1 MIDRPLCIATIC
13 YIIGIIM
20 GLYLSSFGIVF
31 LLCFLLLIIAF
42 KINKKICI
50 YILIIIIGFSYIKFI
65 DYSYEKDYGL
75 VNSKENYIIEGI
87 VVSDKR
93 DKEYKEVYDLDV
105 KKIDG
110 IKIKKSKKYLLNIK
124 KSKDINIKFGDY
136 IKINAKIELPS
147 KARNYMGFDYKRY
160 LKSKKIIATI
170 LDVENVEILDV
181 NKANTAENIFNSVRN
196 NIKKIMYKLLTK
208 DARELV
214 IGMMIGDKEE
224 LDANITENFKNSNL
238 THMLAVSGAHISYV
252 ILGLNLMLKKTSNRF
267 RKIFIICFLIFFV
280 GVTDFT
286 PSVQRASIM
295 AILLLISTMLYRSQD
310 TYTSIAFSGLVI
322 LIINP
327 YSFFDVGFQLSFGGT
342 IGIVLMYNNL
352 IKRFKTNGKLKDY
365 IVSSVCVSVCANLII
380 IPIMAFNFN
389 TVSLTFW
396 ISNLLAG
403 PFLGVIIIL
412 GFCVYLL
419 SFVIFPVA
427 KIISI
432 PLKYLIYILL
442 IIVKYCSKIPF
453 SSITIRTPYIFE
465 ILIYYIVL
473 YLVFNYAKIK
483 PYFKKLVVII
493 LIAILIANSCI
504 HVQNHGKMII
514 YFIDVGQG
522 DSTLIRTAKNKTILI
537 DGGGSE
543 NSSFDVGEKTLLP
556 YLLDRKITVLDY
568 VVISHFDTDHCGG
581 ILYLM
586 EHLKVKNIIISK
598 QGKESSN
605 YNKFK
610 NIVLDKG
617 IYVIFVKKGDKIKI
631 DNETYMDV
639 LFPSNNLI
647 SDNILNNNSIVTK
660 ICYNNFSI
668 LFTGDVEEIA
678 ENEICSQYNTTNKL
692 KANILKVAHN
702 CSKTSSTAEFIKMV
716 KPQIALI
723 GVGEK
728 NKFGHP
734 NDRVI
739 QRLKNM
745 NTKIYRTD
753 KMGEIV
759 IQINNIG
766 EVKISSQL

>member
-65 DYSYEKDYGL
+65 DYSYEKDYSL

-196 NIKKIMYKLLTK
+196 NIKKIMYKLLPK
-208 DARELV
+208 DARELA

-352 IKRFKTNGKLKDY
+352 IKRFKTNGKLKGY

-465 ILIYYIVL
+465 IFIYYIVL

-598 QGKESSN
+598 QGKESGN

-617 IYVIFVKKGDKIKI
+617 ISVIFVKKGDKIKI
-631 DNETYMDV
+631 DNETYMDI
-639 LFPSNNLI
+639 LFPGNNLI

-692 KANILKVAHN
+692 KANILKVAHHG
-702 CSKTSSTAEFIKMV
+702 SKTSSTAEFIKMV

-734 NDRVI
+734 NDGVI

>member
-1 MIDRPLCIATIC
+1 MFDRPLCIATIC

-31 LLCFLLLIIAF
+31 LLCLLLFIIVF
-42 KINKKICI
+42 KFYKKMCI
-50 YILIIIIGFSYIKFI
+50 YILIIIIGFSYIKLI
-65 DYSYEKDYGL
+65 DYSYEKYYGL
-75 VNSKENYIIEGI
+75 VNSKENFIIEGI
-87 VVSDKR
+87 IVSDKR

-110 IKIKKSKKYLLNIK
+110 MKIKGSKKYLLNIK
-124 KSKDINIKFGDY
+124 KSKEMNIKFGDY

-147 KARNYMGFDYKRY
+147 KARNYMGFDYQRY

-170 LDVENVEILDV
+170 IDVENVEILDV
-181 NKANTAENIFNSVRN
+181 NKANIAENIFNSVRN
-196 NIKKIMYKLLTK
+196 NIKEIMYKLLPK
-208 DARELV
+208 DARELAV
-214 IGMMIGDKEE
+214 GMMIGDKDE
-224 LDANITENFKNSNL
+224 LDAKIEEDFKNSNL

-327 YSFFDVGFQLSFGGT
+327 YSFFDIGFQLSFGGT

-352 IKRFKTNGKLKDY
+352 IKRFKINGKLKGY
-365 IVSSVCVSVCANLII
+365 IVSSICVSVCANFII

-403 PFLGVIIIL
+403 PFLGVIIIF
-412 GFCVYLL
+412 GFCVYLI
-419 SFVIFPVA
+419 SFAIYPVA

-442 IIVKYCSKIPF
+442 VIVKYCSKIPF

-493 LIAILIANSCI
+493 MIVILIANSCI
-504 HVQNHGKMII
+504 YVQNHGKMII

-586 EHLKVKNIIISK
+586 EHTKVKNIIISK

-617 IYVIFVKKGDKIKI
+617 ISVIFVKKGDKIKI

-639 LFPSNNLI
+639 LFPSNNFI

-660 ICYNNFSI
+660 VCYNNFSV

-678 ENEICSQYNTTNKL
+678 ENEICREYYTTDKL
-692 KANILKVAHN
+692 KANILKVAHHG
-702 CSKTSSTAEFIKMV
+702 SKTSSTAEFIKMV

-728 NKFGHP
+728 NRFGHP
-734 NDRVI
+734 NDGVI
-739 QRLKNM
+739 QRLKNI

-759 IQINNIG
+759 IQINNMG
-766 EVKISSQL
+766 EIKISSQL

>member
-1 MIDRPLCIATIC
+1 MFDRPLCIATIC

-20 GLYLSSFGIVF
+20 GLYLSSVGIVF
-31 LLCFLLLIIAF
+31 LLCFLLFIIAF
-42 KINKKICI
+42 RFNKKMYI

-110 IKIKKSKKYLLNIK
+110 IKIEKSKKYLLNIK
-124 KSKDINIKFGDY
+124 KSKEMNIKFGDY
-136 IKINAKIELPS
+136 IKINAKIEQPS
-147 KARNYMGFDYKRY
+147 KARNHMGFDYQKY

-181 NKANTAENIFNSVRN
+181 NKANIAENIFNSVRN
-196 NIKKIMYKLLTK
+196 NIKKIMCKLLPK
-208 DARELV
+208 DAKELV
-214 IGMMIGDKEE
+214 VGMMIGDKEE

-280 GVTDFT
+280 GVTNFT

-295 AILLLISTMLYRSQD
+295 AILLLISTMLYKSQD
-310 TYTSIAFSGLVI
+310 TYTSIAFSGLII

-327 YSFFDVGFQLSFGGT
+327 YSFFDIGFQLSFGGT

-352 IKRFKTNGKLKDY
+352 MKRFKQKRKLKGY
-365 IVSSVCVSVCANLII
+365 IVSSICVSVCANLII

-396 ISNLLAG
+396 ISNLFAG

-412 GFCVYLL
+412 GFCMYLI

-442 IIVKYCSKIPF
+442 VIVKYCSKIPF

-493 LIAILIANSCI
+493 MIVILIANSCI
-504 HVQNHGKMII
+504 YVKNHEKMII

-522 DSTLIRTAKNKTILI
+522 DSTLIRTAQSKIILI

-556 YLLDRKITVLDY
+556 YLLDRKITMLDY

-586 EHLKVKNIIISK
+586 EHIKVKNIIISK

-617 IYVIFVKKGDKIKI
+617 ISVIFAKKGDKIKI

-678 ENEICSQYNTTNKL
+678 EKEICSQYNTTNKL
-692 KANILKVAHN
+692 KANILKVAHHG
-702 CSKTSSTAEFIKMV
+702 SKTSSTAEFIKMV

-734 NDRVI
+734 NDGVI

-759 IQINNIG
+759 IQINNMG

>member
-1 MIDRPLCIATIC
+1 MFDRPLCIATIC

-31 LLCFLLLIIAF
+31 LLCFLLFIIAF
-42 KINKKICI
+42 RFNKKMYI
-50 YILIIIIGFSYIKFI
+50 YILIIIIGFSYIKLI
-65 DYSYEKDYGL
+65 DCSYEKYYGL
-75 VNSKENYIIEGI
+75 VNSKENHIIEGI

-93 DKEYKEVYDLDV
+93 GKEYKEVYDLDV

-124 KSKDINIKFGDY
+124 KSKEMNIKFGDY
-136 IKINAKIELPS
+136 IKINAKIEQPS
-147 KARNYMGFDYKRY
+147 KARNYMGFDYQRY

-170 LDVENVEILDV
+170 IDVGNVEILDV
-181 NKANTAENIFNSVRN
+181 NKANIAESIFNNVRN
-196 NIKKIMYKLLTK
+196 NIKKIMYKLLPK
-208 DARELV
+208 DAKELV
-214 IGMMIGDKEE
+214 VGMMIGDKEE

-252 ILGLNLMLKKTSNRF
+252 ILGLNLILKRTSNRF
-267 RKIFIICFLIFFV
+267 RKIFIIFFLIFFV
-280 GVTDFT
+280 GVTSFT

-295 AILLLISTMLYRSQD
+295 AILLLVSTVLYRSQD

-327 YSFFDVGFQLSFGGT
+327 YSFFDIGFQLSFGGT

-352 IKRFKTNGKLKDY
+352 MKRFKQKRKLKDY
-365 IVSSVCVSVCANLII
+365 IVSSICVSVCANLII

-396 ISNLLAG
+396 ISNLFAG

-412 GFCVYLL
+412 GFCMYLI
-419 SFVIFPVA
+419 SFVIFPVE

-442 IIVKYCSKIPF
+442 VIVKYCSKIPF

-473 YLVFNYAKIK
+473 YLSFNYAKIK
-483 PYFKKLVVII
+483 PYFKKIIMVI
-493 LIAILIANSCI
+493 LIIILIANSCI
-504 HVQNHGKMII
+504 YVKNHGKMII

-522 DSTLIRTAKNKTILI
+522 DSALIRTAQSKIILI

-543 NSSFDVGEKTLLP
+543 NSSFNVGEKTLLP

-586 EHLKVKNIIISK
+586 EHIKVKNIIISK

-610 NIVLDKG
+610 NIVIDKG
-617 IYVIFVKKGDKIKI
+617 ISVIFAKKGDKIKI

-678 ENEICSQYNTTNKL
+678 EKEICSQYNTTNKL
-692 KANILKVAHN
+692 KANILKVAHHG
-702 CSKTSSTAEFIKMV
+702 SKTSSTAEFIKRV

-734 NDRVI
+734 NDGVI

-759 IQINNIG
+759 IQINNMG

>member
-65 DYSYEKDYGL
+65 DYSYEKNYSL

-196 NIKKIMYKLLTK
+196 NIKKIMYKLLPK
-208 DARELV
+208 DARELA

-432 PLKYLIYILL
+432 PLKYLTYILL

-473 YLVFNYAKIK
+473 YLVFNFVKIK

-504 HVQNHGKMII
+504 HVQNHGNMII

-586 EHLKVKNIIISK
+586 EHIKVKNIIISK

-692 KANILKVAHN
+692 KANILKVAHHG
-702 CSKTSSTAEFIKMV
+702 SKTSSTAEFIKMV

-734 NDRVI
+734 NDGVI

-759 IQINNIG
+759 IQINNMG

>member
-1 MIDRPLCIATIC
+1 MFDRPLCIATIC

-31 LLCFLLLIIAF
+31 LLCLLLFIITF
-42 KINKKICI
+42 KFNKKMCV
-50 YILIIIIGFSYIKFI
+50 YILIIVIGFSYIKLI

-110 IKIKKSKKYLLNIK
+110 VKIKKSKKYLLNIK
-124 KSKDINIKFGDY
+124 KSKEMNIKFGDY

-147 KARNYMGFDYKRY
+147 KARNYMGFDYQRY

-170 LDVENVEILDV
+170 SDVENMEILDA
-181 NKANTAENIFNSVRN
+181 NKANIAENIFNSVRN
-196 NIKKIMYKLLTK
+196 NIKENMYKLLPK
-208 DARELV
+208 DVRELAV
-214 IGMMIGDKEE
+214 GMMIGDKDE
-224 LDANITENFKNSNL
+224 LDANIAEDFKNSNL

-252 ILGLNLMLKKTSNRF
+252 ILGLNLMLKKAGNRF

-295 AILLLISTMLYRSQD
+295 AILMLVSTMLYRSQD

-322 LIINP
+322 LVINP
-327 YSFFDVGFQLSFGGT
+327 YSFFDIGFQLSFGGT

-352 IKRFKTNGKLKDY
+352 MKRFKTKGKLKGY
-365 IVSSVCVSVCANLII
+365 IVSSICVSVCANLII

-412 GFCVYLL
+412 GLCIYLL

-442 IIVKYCSKIPF
+442 VIVKYCSKIPF
-453 SSITIRTPYIFE
+453 SSITIRTPYIFG

-473 YLVFNYAKIK
+473 YLIFNYAKIR
-483 PYFKKLVVII
+483 PYFKKLVVVIMI
-493 LIAILIANSCI
+493 VILIANSCI
-504 HVQNHGKMII
+504 YMQNHGKMII

-586 EHLKVKNIIISK
+586 EHIKVKNIIISK

-617 IYVIFVKKGDKIKI
+617 ISVIFVKKGDKIKI

-639 LFPSNNLI
+639 LFPSNNFI

-660 ICYNNFSI
+660 VWYNNFSV

-678 ENEICSQYNTTNKL
+678 ENEICREYNTTDKL
-692 KANILKVAHN
+692 KANILKVAHHG
-702 CSKTSSTAEFIKMV
+702 SKTSSTAEFIKMV

-723 GVGEK
+723 GVGER

-734 NDRVI
+734 NDGVI
-739 QRLKNM
+739 QRLRNI

-759 IQINNIG
+759 IQINNKG
-766 EVKISSQL
+766 GVKINTQL

>member
-31 LLCFLLLIIAF
+31 LLYFLLLIIAF

-136 IKINAKIELPS
+136 IKINAKIEQPS
-147 KARNYMGFDYKRY
+147 KARNYMGFDYQRY

-170 LDVENVEILDV
+170 IDVENVEILDV
-181 NKANTAENIFNSVRN
+181 NKANTAENIFNSLRN
-196 NIKKIMYKLLTK
+196 NIKKIMYKLLPK
-208 DARELV
+208 DARELA

-352 IKRFKTNGKLKDY
+352 IKRFKTNGKLKGY

-465 ILIYYIVL
+465 IFIYYIIL
-473 YLVFNYAKIK
+473 YLVFNYTKIK

-543 NSSFDVGEKTLLP
+543 NSSFDVGAKTLLP

-598 QGKESSN
+598 QGKESGN

-617 IYVIFVKKGDKIKI
+617 ISVIFVKKGDKIKI
-631 DNETYMDV
+631 DNETYMDI
-639 LFPSNNLI
+639 LFPGNNLI

-692 KANILKVAHN
+692 KANILKVAHHG
-702 CSKTSSTAEFIKMV
+702 SKTSSTAEFIKMV

-734 NDRVI
+734 NDGVI

>member
-93 DKEYKEVYDLDV
+93 DKKYKEVYDLDV

-196 NIKKIMYKLLTK
+196 NIKKIMYKLLPK
-208 DARELV
+208 DARELA

-267 RKIFIICFLIFFV
+267 RKIFIICFLIFFE

-327 YSFFDVGFQLSFGGT
+327 YSFFDIGFQLSFGGT

-352 IKRFKTNGKLKDY
+352 IKRFKTNGKLKGY
-365 IVSSVCVSVCANLII
+365 IVNSVCVSVCANLII

-453 SSITIRTPYIFE
+453 SSITIKTPYIFE
-465 ILIYYIVL
+465 IFIYYIVL

-598 QGKESSN
+598 QGKESGN

-617 IYVIFVKKGDKIKI
+617 INVIFVKKGDKIKI

-678 ENEICSQYNTTNKL
+678 ENEICRKYNTTNKL
-692 KANILKVAHN
+692 KANILKVAHHG
-702 CSKTSSTAEFIKMV
+702 SKTSSTAEFIKMV

-734 NDRVI
+734 NDGVI

-759 IQINNIG
+759 IQINNMG

>member
-65 DYSYEKDYGL
+65 DYSYEKDYSL

-568 VVISHFDTDHCGG
+568 VLISHFDTDHCGG

-692 KANILKVAHN
+692 KANILKVAHHG
-702 CSKTSSTAEFIKMV
+702 SKTSSTAEFIKMV

>member
-65 DYSYEKDYGL
+65 DYSYEKNYSL

-196 NIKKIMYKLLTK
+196 NIKKIMYKLLPK
-208 DARELV
+208 DARELA

-327 YSFFDVGFQLSFGGT
+327 YSFFDIGFQLSFGGT
-342 IGIVLMYNNL
+342 IGIVLMYNSL
-352 IKRFKTNGKLKDY
+352 IKRFKLNGKLTSY
-365 IVSSVCVSVCANLII
+365 IVSSICVSVCANLII
-380 IPIMAFNFN
+380 IPIMTFNFN

-403 PFLGVIIIL
+403 PFLGIIIIL

-427 KIISI
+427 KIISV

-465 ILIYYIVL
+465 IFIYYIVL

-493 LIAILIANSCI
+493 LIVILIANSCI
-504 HVQNHGKMII
+504 YVQNYGKMII

-556 YLLDRKITVLDY
+556 YLLDRKITLLDY
-568 VVISHFDTDHCGG
+568 VVISHFDTD
-581 ILYLM
+581 YSM
-586 EHLKVKNIIISK
+586 
-598 QGKESSN
+598 
-605 YNKFK
+605 
-610 NIVLDKG
+610 
-617 IYVIFVKKGDKIKI
+617 
-631 DNETYMDV
+631 TY
-639 LFPSNNLI
+639 PKS
-647 SDNILNNNSIVTK
+647 
-660 ICYNNFSI
+660 
-668 LFTGDVEEIA
+668 
-678 ENEICSQYNTTNKL
+678 
-692 KANILKVAHN
+692 
-702 CSKTSSTAEFIKMV
+702 
-716 KPQIALI
+716 
-723 GVGEK
+723 
-728 NKFGHP
+728 
-734 NDRVI
+734 R
-739 QRLKNM
+739 
-745 NTKIYRTD
+745 
-753 KMGEIV
+753 
-759 IQINNIG
+759 
-766 EVKISSQL
+766 

>member
-1 MIDRPLCIATIC
+1 M
-13 YIIGIIM
+13 
-20 GLYLSSFGIVF
+20 
-31 LLCFLLLIIAF
+31 
-42 KINKKICI
+42 
-50 YILIIIIGFSYIKFI
+50 
-65 DYSYEKDYGL
+65 
-75 VNSKENYIIEGI
+75 
-87 VVSDKR
+87 
-93 DKEYKEVYDLDV
+93 
-105 KKIDG
+105 
-110 IKIKKSKKYLLNIK
+110 
-124 KSKDINIKFGDY
+124 
-136 IKINAKIELPS
+136 
-147 KARNYMGFDYKRY
+147 
-160 LKSKKIIATI
+160 
-170 LDVENVEILDV
+170 
-181 NKANTAENIFNSVRN
+181 
-196 NIKKIMYKLLTK
+196 
-208 DARELV
+208 
-214 IGMMIGDKEE
+214 
-224 LDANITENFKNSNL
+224 
-238 THMLAVSGAHISYV
+238 
-252 ILGLNLMLKKTSNRF
+252 
-267 RKIFIICFLIFFV
+267 
-280 GVTDFT
+280 
-286 PSVQRASIM
+286 
-295 AILLLISTMLYRSQD
+295 
-310 TYTSIAFSGLVI
+310 
-322 LIINP
+322 
-327 YSFFDVGFQLSFGGT
+327 
-342 IGIVLMYNNL
+342 
-352 IKRFKTNGKLKDY
+352 
-365 IVSSVCVSVCANLII
+365 
-380 IPIMAFNFN
+380 
-389 TVSLTFW
+389 
-396 ISNLLAG
+396 
-403 PFLGVIIIL
+403 
-412 GFCVYLL
+412 
-419 SFVIFPVA
+419 
-427 KIISI
+427 
-432 PLKYLIYILL
+432 
-442 IIVKYCSKIPF
+442 
-453 SSITIRTPYIFE
+453 
-465 ILIYYIVL
+465 IYYIVL
-473 YLVFNYAKIK
+473 YLVFNYVKIK

-504 HVQNHGKMII
+504 HVQNHGNMII

-586 EHLKVKNIIISK
+586 EHIKVKNIIISK

-692 KANILKVAHN
+692 KANILKVVHHG
-702 CSKTSSTAEFIKMV
+702 SKTSSTAEFIKMV

-734 NDRVI
+734 NDGVI

-759 IQINNIG
+759 IQINNMG

>member
-1 MIDRPLCIATIC
+1 MFDRPLCIATIC

-31 LLCFLLLIIAF
+31 LLCLLLFIITF
-42 KINKKICI
+42 MFNKKMCV
-50 YILIIIIGFSYIKFI
+50 YILIIVIGFSYIKLI
-65 DYSYEKDYGL
+65 DYRYEKDYNFA
-75 VNSKENYIIEGI
+75 NSKENHIIEGI

-105 KKIDG
+105 KKIDRM
-110 IKIKKSKKYLLNIK
+110 KIKGFKKYLLNVK
-124 KSKDINIKFGDY
+124 KSKEMNIKFGDY

-147 KARNYMGFDYKRY
+147 KARNYMGFDYQRY

-170 LDVENVEILDV
+170 IDVENVEILDV
-181 NKANTAENIFNSVRN
+181 NKVNIVENIFNSVRN
-196 NIKKIMYKLLTK
+196 NIKEIMYKLLPK
-208 DARELV
+208 DARELAV
-214 IGMMIGDKEE
+214 GMIIGDKDE
-224 LDANITENFKNSNL
+224 LDAKIEEDFKNSNL

-280 GVTDFT
+280 GVTNFT
-286 PSVQRASIM
+286 PSVQRASTM

-310 TYTSIAFSGLVI
+310 TCTSIAFSGLVI

-327 YSFFDVGFQLSFGGT
+327 YSFFDIGFQLSFGGT

-352 IKRFKTNGKLKDY
+352 IKRFKTNEKINGY
-365 IVSSVCVSVCANLII
+365 IVSSICVSVCANLII

-442 IIVKYCSKIPF
+442 AIVKYCSKIPF

-483 PYFKKLVVII
+483 PYSKKLVVII
-493 LIAILIANSCI
+493 LIIILIANSCI
-504 HVQNHGKMII
+504 FVQNHGKMII

-586 EHLKVKNIIISK
+586 EHIKVRNIIISK

-610 NIVLDKG
+610 NIVINKE
-617 IYVIFVKKGDKIKI
+617 ISVIFVKKGDKIKI

-639 LFPSNNLI
+639 LFPSNNFI

-660 ICYNNFSI
+660 VCYNNFSI

-678 ENEICSQYNTTNKL
+678 ENEICREYHTTDKL
-692 KANILKVAHN
+692 KANILKVAHHG
-702 CSKTSSTAEFIKMV
+702 SKTSSTAEFIKMV

-734 NDRVI
+734 NDGVI

-766 EVKISSQL
+766 DVKISSQL